1 MAKTIVAIC
10 YDFDSTLST
19 HEMQYWLAPRLDMTI
34 SEFWANQSRMKGVEF
49 VLSYL
54 WLTIEECKKKGITV
68 TRDFLQS
75 CGADIEF
82 YNGVKAW
89 FKRINEYALSKDI
102 ILEHYIISTGN
113 KEMIE
118 GTPIYKEFKKL
129 DEDVQDKLLPS
140 KFSGKKHYFGSS
152 FSTVEDFQKF
162 IDDNKIASPIVFRK
176 SYPKIYDRLCRR
188 LLKEEKPKLKYRNR
202 KRSYSDIRST
212 KDLQLFIDSN
222 EVHSRKELHKHYS
235 GLYVKF
241 SGQLD
246 EIVFKNNGMSLGENF
261 LCKLFNDSN
270 IKYTTQKF
278 FYRVRKNT

>member
-1 MAKTIVAIC
+1 
-10 YDFDSTLST
+10 
-19 HEMQYWLAPRLDMTI
+19 MTYEEI
-34 SEFWANQSRMKGVEF
+34 KKFIENNSINNRAELQKLFKG
-49 VLSYL
+49 
-54 WLTIEECKKKGITV
+54 
-68 TRDFLQS
+68 
-75 CGADIEF
+75 
-82 YNGVKAW
+82 
-89 FKRINEYALSKDI
+89 
-102 ILEHYIISTGN
+102 
-113 KEMIE
+113 
-118 GTPIYKEFKKL
+118 IYKEFKKL

-270 IKYTTQKF
+270 IKYTTQKVYPDLRNILPLRYD
-278 FYRVRKNT
+278 FYLPEYNILVEHHGEEHFGKGRYYNDSVLVNDKLKYEYAMTNNIPILYFTIYKNEYKTLGYFTEVITDVDILIERINEIKNNNNKG